1 MTASIIR
8 RAALPALAAAALAR
22 PAAAQGYRATLDL
35 RAQSVSYRGW
45 QLDSIPGSA
54 AVTGPTGGQESPD
67 GFAVSCSGDPNAD
80 QCFYYRPGARLNAA
94 PMVLVTDLTAWGFGI
109 KGLSARAN
117 MRFNYQLGDAAYPN
131 MEPTL
136 QLYEGYLDYQHQWFA
151 LRGGRQIVSNRLGWA
166 GFDGGLG
173 ALRDQKHGAEIAGYA
188 GWGLARSS
196 AVGINNP
203 LTAPL
208 NDFIPPERHLLV
220 GAYGSLRTGPADLRF
235 DWQRQFDLATDYL
248 ISDLLSGSATIRPAR
263 HFALTGGVDYDLAQG
278 RWGSADATLR
288 YTAARVQVSGGYR
301 RYFPR
306 FDLYSVWAA
315 FSPVPWNG
323 VQGSIVVSPLKWLQL
338 RGRGEY
344 IKFEDAGASTPNY
357 TALDDGY
364 RTSFGGTVSLV
375 RNFTL
380 DAGYNLEKV
389 TGAWISGADATVAWT
404 PTGAL
409 RFRLYGAYAQRPLEY
424 RYDASTAKWIGVDA
438 DARFAERFSVGF
450 SLVQMYEQ
458 RDRPDA
464 AAFDW
469 NQTRLMGRLSYFFSS
484 REPDH
489 RGLPDAVKRMPSSQ
503 GYLR

>member
-1 MTASIIR
+1 MTAVVKR
-8 RAALPALAAAALAR
+8 TWAMAVVVLALAP

-45 QLDSIPGSA
+45 QLDSIPGPSA
-54 AVTGPTGGQESPD
+54 VVGAGGGLESPD

-80 QCFYYRPGARLNAA
+80 QCFYYRPGARQSAA
-94 PMVLVTDLTAWGFGI
+94 PLVLVSDISAWGFGI

-117 MRFNYQLGDAAYPN
+117 LRFNYQLGDAPWPN

-136 QLYEGYLDYQHQWFA
+136 QLYEGYLDYQHQWVA
-151 LRGGRQIVSNRLGWA
+151 LRGGRQIVTSRFGWA
-166 GFDGGLG
+166 GFDGGL
-173 ALRDQKHGAEIAGYA
+173 ATLRDQKHGVEVAGYA

-196 AVGINNP
+196 AIGINNP

-208 NDFIPPERHLLV
+208 GDFIPPERHLLV
-220 GAYGSLRTGPADLRF
+220 GAYGSLRTGPADVRL
-235 DWQRQFDLATDYL
+235 DWQRQFDLSTDYL
-248 ISDLLSGSATIRPAR
+248 ISDLVSGSTTIRAAR
-263 HFALTGGVDYDLAQG
+263 HFAITGGVEYNLAQAQ
-278 RWGSADATLR
+278 WGSADASLR
-288 YTAARVQVSGGYR
+288 YTVPRVQVTAGYR
-301 RYFPR
+301 RYLPR

-315 FSPVPWNG
+315 FSPVAWNG
-323 VQGSIVVSPLKWLQL
+323 VQGSVVVSPLSWLQL

-344 IKFEDAGASTPNY
+344 IKFEDAQASTPTF
-357 TALDDGY
+357 TALDHGY
-364 RTSFGGTVSLV
+364 RTSFGGTVSIIEHVTFDL
-375 RNFTL
+375 
-380 DAGYNLEKV
+380 GYNLEKV
-389 TGAWISGADATVAWT
+389 TGAWISGADATVAWA
-404 PTGAL
+404 PTEAL
-409 RFRLYGAYAQRPLEY
+409 RFRVYGAYAQRPLEY

-438 DARFAERFSVGF
+438 DARVAERFSVGF
-450 SLVQMYEQ
+450 SLVQMYEE

-484 REPDH
+484 REPDR